1 MLDFVSKR
9 KWFFLLSGLIIIA
22 GIIALAL
29 PPHLNL
35 GLEFSSGTTMTLLFE
50 RPVAQADLRSALADL
65 GHPNAIIQSSSQD
78 TFLLQGLALPSGLT
92 ERDQEEAQLADN
104 LQTKFTT
111 TVRIVEFTAPGNTTP
126 GNTTSGNNTIENTP
140 TPTVNTTPGNN
151 TLGNTTTGN
160 TTPGNTTFG
169 NTTATGS
176 TTAGNNTSG
185 NTTLALIFGKPV
197 ALSDVSSE
205 LGALGYTGITIQ
217 ETALDT
223 YFVRTKTVSTA
234 EQAQIKQALEQ
245 KFGPM
250 EYLDFTTISPEVSGQ
265 RVKYNI
271 YAIIAAAVAILLYM
285 AWAFRKLASPF
296 RYGTCAIVALLHDVL
311 IMLAVFAIFRIQVDS
326 MFIIA
331 VLTIIG
337 FGVNNVIV
345 VFDRLR
351 ESNVVASR
359 FNLGTRVNMGI
370 TETITRS
377 VNTSLTVLF
386 TLFALYA
393 FGGSTIHNFML
404 ALIVGIIAS
413 TYSSLFIAGQ
423 LLVSWESGDFG
434 RLFSWLPIR
443 RQQSKTSR

>member
-1 MLDFVSKR
+1 LLDFVSKR
-9 KWFFLLSGLIIIA
+9 KWFFLASGIIIIA
-22 GIIALAL
+22 GIIALIVSG
-29 PPHLNL
+29 LNL

-50 RPVAQADLRSALADL
+50 KPVAQADLRSALADL
-65 GHPNAIIQSSSQD
+65 GHSDAIIQSSSQD
-78 TFLLQGLALPSGLT
+78 TFLVQGLALSSQQS
-92 ERDQEEAQLADN
+92 EKDKQEAQLADS

-111 TVRIVEFTAPGNTTP
+111 TVRIVEFTSLGNSTSGNNTSGTTAGNTTLGNNTIGNITA
-126 GNTTSGNNTIENTP
+126 GNTTSGNT
-140 TPTVNTTPGNN
+140 
-151 TLGNTTTGN
+151 
-160 TTPGNTTFG
+160 
-169 NTTATGS
+169 
-176 TTAGNNTSG
+176 TSG
-185 NTTLALIFGKPV
+185 NITLALIFGKPI
-197 ALSDVSSE
+197 ASGDVSSE
-205 LGALGYTGITIQ
+205 LATLGYTGVTIQ
-217 ETALDT
+217 ETTLDT
-223 YFVRTKTVSTA
+223 YFVRTRTISTA
-234 EQAQIKQALEQ
+234 EQGQIKQALEQ

-271 YAIIAAAVAILLYM
+271 YGIIAASVAILLYM

-311 IMLAVFAIFRIQVDS
+311 IMLAVFAIFRIEVDS

-359 FNLGTRVNMGI
+359 FDLGTRVNMGI

-404 ALIVGIIAS
+404 ALIVGVIAS

-443 RQQSKTSR
+443 RQQAK

>member
-1 MLDFVSKR
+1 LLDFVSKR
-9 KWFFLLSGLIIIA
+9 KWFFLLSGIIIIA
-22 GIIALAL
+22 GIIALVVSG
-29 PPHLNL
+29 LNL

-65 GHPNAIIQSSSQD
+65 GHSGAIIQSSSQD
-78 TFLLQGLALPSGLT
+78 SFLLQGLALSPQQT
-92 ERDQEEAQLADN
+92 ERDQEEAQLADD

-111 TVRIVEFTAPGNTTP
+111 TVRIVEFTAAGNSTAGNTVPSNPTIGNSTTT
-126 GNTTSGNNTIENTP
+126 GNTTSGNA
-140 TPTVNTTPGNN
+140 TV
-151 TLGNTTTGN
+151 
-160 TTPGNTTFG
+160 
-169 NTTATGS
+169 
-176 TTAGNNTSG
+176 
-185 NTTLALIFGKPV
+185 ALIFGKPV

-205 LGALGYTGITIQ
+205 LDTLGYTGVTIQ

-223 YFVRTKTVSTA
+223 YFVRTKTITTA

-250 EYLDFTTISPEVSGQ
+250 DFLDIATISPEVSGQ

-271 YAIIAAAVAILLYM
+271 YAIIAASVAILLYM

-296 RYGTCAIVALLHDVL
+296 RYGTCAIVALLHDVF
-311 IMLAVFAIFRIQVDS
+311 IMLAVFAIFRIEVDS

-404 ALIVGIIAS
+404 ALIVGVIAS

-434 RLFSWLPIR
+434 KLFSWLPIR
-443 RQQSKTSR
+443 RKQV

>member
-1 MLDFVSKR
+1 LLDFVSKR
-9 KWFFLLSGLIIIA
+9 KWFFLASGIIIVA
-22 GIIALAL
+22 GIIALIVSG
-29 PPHLNL
+29 LNL

-50 RPVAQADLRSALADL
+50 NPVAQADLRSAMADL
-65 GHPNAIIQSSSQD
+65 GHSDAIIQSSSQD
-78 TFLLQGLALPSGLT
+78 TFLVQGLALSPQQS
-92 ERDQEEAQLADN
+92 EKDKEEAQLADS

-111 TVRIVEFTAPGNTTP
+111 TVRIVEFTPLGNS
-126 GNTTSGNNTIENTP
+126 TSGNNT
-140 TPTVNTTPGNN
+140 
-151 TLGNTTTGN
+151 TGN
-160 TTPGNTTFG
+160 TTALGNNTIG
-169 NTTATGS
+169 NI
-176 TTAGNNTSG
+176 TAGNTMSGNTTSG
-185 NTTLALIFGKPV
+185 NTTLALIFGKPI
-197 ALSDVSSE
+197 APSDVSSE
-205 LGALGYTGITIQ
+205 LATLGHTGVTIQ
-217 ETALDT
+217 ETTLDT
-223 YFVRTKTVSTA
+223 YFVRTRTTSTA
-234 EQAQIKQALEQ
+234 EQGQIKQALEQ

-250 EYLDFTTISPEVSGQ
+250 EFLDFTTISPEVSGQ

-271 YAIIAAAVAILLYM
+271 YGIIAASVAILLYM
-285 AWAFRKLASPF
+285 AWAFRRLASPF
-296 RYGTCAIVALLHDVL
+296 RYGTCAIVALLHDVF
-311 IMLAVFAIFRIQVDS
+311 IMLAVFAIFRIEVDS

-359 FNLGTRVNMGI
+359 FDLGTRVNMGI

-393 FGGSTIHNFML
+393 FGGSTIHTFML
-404 ALIVGIIAS
+404 ALIVGVIAS

-434 RLFSWLPIR
+434 KLFSWLPIR
-443 RQQSKTSR
+443 RQQAR

>member
-1 MLDFVSKR
+1 LLDFVSRR
-9 KWFFLLSGLIIIA
+9 KWFFLLSGIIIVA
-22 GIIALAL
+22 GIIALIVSG
-29 PPHLNL
+29 LNL

-50 RPVAQADLRSALADL
+50 KPVAQADLRSALADL
-65 GHPNAIIQSSSQD
+65 GHSGAIIQSSSQD
-78 TFLLQGLALPSGLT
+78 TFLLQGLALSPQQS
-92 ERDQEEAQLADN
+92 ERDKEEAQLANN

-111 TVRIVEFTAPGNTTP
+111 TVRIIEFSATGNSTA
-126 GNTTSGNNTIENTP
+126 GNTTSGNNTI
-140 TPTVNTTPGNN
+140 
-151 TLGNTTTGN
+151 GNTTTGII
-160 TTPGNTTFG
+160 
-169 NTTATGS
+169 AS
-176 TTAGNNTSG
+176 GNNTIG

-205 LGALGYTGITIQ
+205 IDTLGYTGITIQ
-217 ETALDT
+217 ETTLDT
-223 YFVRTKTVSTA
+223 YFVRTKTISTT
-234 EQAQIKQALEQ
+234 EQGQIKQALEQ

-250 EYLDFTTISPEVSGQ
+250 DFLDIATISPEVSGQ

-271 YAIIAAAVAILLYM
+271 YAIIAASVAILLYM

-296 RYGTCAIVALLHDVL
+296 RYGTCAIVALLHDVF
-311 IMLAVFAIFRIQVDS
+311 IMLAVFAIFRIEVDS

-359 FNLGTRVNMGI
+359 FNLSTRLNMGI

-404 ALIVGIIAS
+404 ALIVGVIAS

-434 RLFSWLPIR
+434 KLFSWLPIR
-443 RQQSKTSR
+443 RKQS

>member
-1 MLDFVSKR
+1 
-9 KWFFLLSGLIIIA
+9 
-22 GIIALAL
+22 
-29 PPHLNL
+29 
-35 GLEFSSGTTMTLLFE
+35 
-50 RPVAQADLRSALADL
+50 
-65 GHPNAIIQSSSQD
+65 
-78 TFLLQGLALPSGLT
+78 
-92 ERDQEEAQLADN
+92 
-104 LQTKFTT
+104 
-111 TVRIVEFTAPGNTTP
+111 
-126 GNTTSGNNTIENTP
+126 
-140 TPTVNTTPGNN
+140 
-151 TLGNTTTGN
+151 
-160 TTPGNTTFG
+160 
-169 NTTATGS
+169 
-176 TTAGNNTSG
+176 
-185 NTTLALIFGKPV
+185 
-197 ALSDVSSE
+197 
-205 LGALGYTGITIQ
+205 
-217 ETALDT
+217 
-223 YFVRTKTVSTA
+223 
-234 EQAQIKQALEQ
+234 
-245 KFGPM
+245 
-250 EYLDFTTISPEVSGQ
+250 
-265 RVKYNI
+265 
-271 YAIIAAAVAILLYM
+271 
-285 AWAFRKLASPF
+285 
-296 RYGTCAIVALLHDVL
+296 
-311 IMLAVFAIFRIQVDS
+311 MLAVFAIFRIQVDS